1 MHLSSVIL
9 PMTFAWSV
17 YAAPPPV
24 NATGA
29 APSNSHAANGAVETA
44 SPPYGAS
51 NTQYLL
57 DAAHMVNIKQT
68 MSMFPILVDSVRYSE
83 MGSVFTDDVVGY
95 LDSTGQASH
104 GLEAVVA
111 LTSKLKDVPSQH
123 HLTTEHV
130 ILQSP
135 TTANA
140 TNYLISKYFG
150 GGTGNNQIFTVF
162 GVYEWKLVLTNA
174 GWKANYIKLI
184 YRDTQGNKTIAS

>member
-1 MHLSSVIL
+1 MLLIPALVSL
-9 PMTFAWSV
+9 TLAWTTS
-17 YAAPPPV
+17 AAPPPV

-29 APSNSHAANGAVETA
+29 APSGSQTANGAVETA
-44 SPPYGAS
+44 SAPYSAS
-51 NTQYLL
+51 NSQYLL
-57 DAAHMVNIKQT
+57 DAAHMLNIKQT
-68 MSMFPILVDSVRYSE
+68 MSMFPILVDSVRYNE
-83 MGSVFTDDVVGY
+83 LDQVFTNDVVSY
-95 LDSTGQASH
+95 LDSTGQETQ
-104 GLEAVVA
+104 GLQGLIT
-111 LTSKLKDVPSQH
+111 LTSKLADVPSQH

-150 GGTGNNQIFTVF
+150 SGTNNNQVFTVF
-162 GVYEWKLVLTNA
+162 GVYEWKLILTNA